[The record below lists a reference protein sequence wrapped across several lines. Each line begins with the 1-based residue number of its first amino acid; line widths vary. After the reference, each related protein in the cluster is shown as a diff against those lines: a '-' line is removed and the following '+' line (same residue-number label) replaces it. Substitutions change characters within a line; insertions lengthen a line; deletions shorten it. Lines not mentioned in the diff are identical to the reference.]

1 MAFDADRLK
10 RCVFKPRTETIPI
23 APLAKLFGDGEKPE
37 FIVRG
42 LTGEEY
48 AHCIQAAKGY
58 SQMEQIVAGIL
69 SGAAADK
76 VEAIRK
82 ALGLG
87 DDLPE
92 DYARRIEFLIIGCV
106 EPSGL
111 DRESVVKIA
120 AIAPIEFMWL
130 TNSVMK
136 LSGEGAEIEG
146 E

>member
-1 MAFDADRLK
+1 MVFDADRLK
-10 RCVFKPRTETIPI
+10 RCGFNPRTETIPVT
-23 APLAKLFGDGEKPE
+23 PLAKLFCDGEKAE
-37 FIVRG
+37 FTVRG

-58 SQMEQIVAGIL
+58 SQIGEIMSGII

-76 VEAIRK
+76 VAALRK
-82 ALGLG
+82 ALGLT

-106 EPSGL
+106 DPTGL
-111 DRESVVKIA
+111 DREAVIKIA
-120 AIAPIEFMWL
+120 AIAPIEFMWM
-130 TNSVMK
+130 TNAIMK